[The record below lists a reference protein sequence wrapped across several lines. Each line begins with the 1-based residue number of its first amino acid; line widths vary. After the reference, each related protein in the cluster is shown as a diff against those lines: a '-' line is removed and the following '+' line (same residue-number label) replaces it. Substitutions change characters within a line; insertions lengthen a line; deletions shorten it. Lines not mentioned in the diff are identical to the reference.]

1 MLSISYIIYLGAS
14 SNTWQNHTQLLAQ
27 VNDAISI
34 FKKIYP
40 NYISLF
46 VFNQLFAHI
55 LLGPDVLHVFD
66 INKSNGGKQQK
77 QNDTIIPMNNP
88 YPKFHRKPQKITRDT
103 SKAKGIQQ
111 ILEKCGFNVH
121 EICVKCFLVCL
132 FKNSVIWPTFSASR
146 MIFTCKYYFLNK
158 KSHQRGIFAS
168 FCPSFTMNSI

>member
-1 MLSISYIIYLGAS
+1 M
-14 SNTWQNHTQLLAQ
+14 
-27 VNDAISI
+27 
-34 FKKIYP
+34 YP

-46 VFNQLFAHI
+46 VFNQSFAHM

-88 YPKFHRKPQKITRDT
+88 YPKFYRKPQKITRDT

-121 EICVKCFLVCL
+121 EICVKCFLVCP

-146 MIFTCKYYFLNK
+146 MIFTCKYYF
-158 KSHQRGIFAS
+158 I
-168 FCPSFTMNSI
+168 